1 MIPFE
6 TVRASDV
13 WCLNVGR
20 VHFLAT
26 EAKKD
31 DREFSAWTGA
41 LNPSYV
47 PGDGSFG
54 KITFK

>member
-20 VHFLAT
+20 IHFIDT
-26 EAKKD
+26 EKKN
-31 DREFSAWTGA
+31 DRELSGRTDA
-41 LNPSYV
+41 LNPSCV
-47 PGDGSFG
+47 PGGGSFG